1 MSAAAAQGRCK
12 RRDCSYCALQAS
24 IVTCGRL
31 TAEHPEIRMSA
42 TSILSGT
49 GAGFDRFEQALTA
62 AERLLHHA
70 KSAVREK
77 VQTEGGLDSAQAAA
91 HGLAWFATYVDA
103 LGQMLGWGARLQ
115 AAGRFGEIEQLLL
128 TAAFGEY
135 LAQLTGGIPMSQ
147 GETVRAAGLGVTLA
161 EVRRFEDA
169 VADLVAEGCADTTR
183 RRIAQLIAE
192 QPAATT
198 FGDTGLDETLSEMRV
213 QMRRFSEAE
222 ILPHAHEWHLSN
234 SYIPQEILTKLGELG
249 VFALTLPEASGG
261 LGLGKEAMCV
271 VSEELSR
278 GYIGVGSL
286 GTRSEIAAELILGA
300 GTEEQKQKYLPR
312 IASGEILPT
321 AVFTEPN
328 TGSDLASLKTRAA
341 REGDVYKVTGQK
353 TWITH
358 PVRADMMT
366 LLVRTNPDEPG
377 YKGLSMLLAEKPRG
391 TDSEPFPAKG
401 MSGGEIEVLG
411 YRGMKEY
418 DISFDGFEV
427 PVQQLLGGVEGQ
439 GFKQLMATFE
449 SARIQTAARAIGV
462 AQSAMDLAL
471 KYALERNQFGRPIYA
486 FPRVANKIVMMAVET
501 VIARQLTYYAA
512 REKDQGRRCDLEA
525 GMAKLL
531 AARIAWANADNA
543 VQIHGGNGFA
553 LEYPVSRVLCDARI
567 LNIFEGAAEIQA
579 QVIARR
585 LLEGAN

>member
-1 MSAAAAQGRCK
+1 MSQTTAN
-12 RRDCSYCALQAS
+12 AS
-24 IVTCGRL
+24 TDR
-31 TAEHPEIRMSA
+31 SA
-42 TSILSGT
+42 TNLLARCADGV
-49 GAGFDRFEQALTA
+49 AA

-70 KSAVREK
+70 RAAVGTR
-77 VQTEGGLDSAQAAA
+77 VGAAGGLDAAQAAA
-91 HGLAWFATYVDA
+91 HGLAWLATYVEG
-103 LGQMLGWGARLQ
+103 LRQMLAWAARLSGT
-115 AAGRFGEIEQLLL
+115 GRLGRAERLLL
-128 TAAFGEY
+128 SCAFGEY
-135 LAQLTGGIPMSQ
+135 LAQMAGGIAMSQ
-147 GETVRAAGLGVTLA
+147 GETVRPVALGVTRPEL
-161 EVRRFEDA
+161 RRFEDA
-169 VADLVAEGCADTTR
+169 TADLLAEGSADTTK
-183 RRIAQLIAE
+183 AELAGLIAS
-192 QPAATT
+192 QPEATT
-198 FGDTGLDETLSEMRV
+198 FGDAGLDEMLDAMRD
-213 QMRRFSEAE
+213 QMRRFALAE
-222 ILPHAHEWHLSN
+222 VVPHAHQWHLTN
-234 SYIPQEILTKLGELG
+234 RYIPADVLTKLSDLG
-249 VFALTLPEASGG
+249 VFSLTIPEAYGG

-286 GTRSEIAAELILGA
+286 GTRSEIAAELVLGA
-300 GTEEQKQKYLPR
+300 GTDEQKQRYLPR

-321 AVFTEPN
+321 AVFTEPD
-328 TGSDLASLKTRAA
+328 TGSDLASLKTRAV

-358 PVRADMMT
+358 PVRADLMT
-366 LLVRTNPDEPG
+366 LLVRTDPNEPG
-377 YKGLSMLLAEKPRG
+377 YRGLSMLLAEKPRG
-391 TDSEPFPAKG
+391 TDDDPFPAEG
-401 MSGGEIEVLG
+401 MSGSEIEVLG

-427 PVQQLLGGVEGQ
+427 PALQLLGGVEGQ
-439 GFKQLMATFE
+439 GFKQLMTTFE
-449 SARIQTAARAIGV
+449 AARIQTAARAVGV

-471 KYALERNQFGRPIYA
+471 KYALERTQFGKPIYG
-486 FPRVANKIVMMAVET
+486 FQRVADKIAMMAVET
-501 VIARQLTYYAA
+501 MIARQLTYFAA
-512 REKDQGRRCDLEA
+512 RQKDEGRRCDLEA